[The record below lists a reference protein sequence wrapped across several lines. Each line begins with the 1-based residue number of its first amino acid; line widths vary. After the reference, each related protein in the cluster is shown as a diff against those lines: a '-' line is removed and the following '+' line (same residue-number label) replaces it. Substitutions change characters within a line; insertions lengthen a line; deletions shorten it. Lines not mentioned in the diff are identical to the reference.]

1 MPAFL
6 IVDTKIHDPEAYEA
20 YKAQAKPIAEKY
32 GGVYRARGGAME
44 VVEGDLWTPVRLVII
59 EFPDA
64 DAARAFVNSPE
75 YAPVAKIRHANATC
89 TSVILE
95 GV

>member
-1 MPAFL
+1 
-6 IVDTKIHDPEAYEA
+6 
-20 YKAQAKPIAEKY
+20 
-32 GGVYRARGGAME
+32 ME
-44 VVEGDLWTPVRLVII
+44 VVEGDLWSPTRLVII

-64 DAARAFVNSPE
+64 EAARAFVNAPE
-75 YAPVAKIRHANATC
+75 YAPVAKIRHDNATC

>member
-1 MPAFL
+1 MVAFL
-6 IVDTKIHDPEAYEA
+6 IVDTKIHDAEAYET
-20 YKAQAKPIAEKY
+20 YKAQARPIAEKY
-32 GGVYRARGGAME
+32 GGQYRARGGAME
-44 VVEGDLWTPVRLVII
+44 VVEGDLWSPTRLVII

-64 DAARAFVNSPE
+64 EAARAFVSAPE
-75 YAPVAKIRHANATC
+75 YAPVAKIRHDNATC